1 MGIGCC
7 TILRVS
13 RSLSLFLDERVAA
26 CLPPMEGNRFEI
38 VFLLKQAN
46 AALEPLIDV
55 DNFAHCTPVVNLFQR
70 TSDRIPVTNAI

>member
-1 MGIGCC
+1 
-7 TILRVS
+7 
-13 RSLSLFLDERVAA
+13 
-26 CLPPMEGNRFEI
+26 MEGNRFEI